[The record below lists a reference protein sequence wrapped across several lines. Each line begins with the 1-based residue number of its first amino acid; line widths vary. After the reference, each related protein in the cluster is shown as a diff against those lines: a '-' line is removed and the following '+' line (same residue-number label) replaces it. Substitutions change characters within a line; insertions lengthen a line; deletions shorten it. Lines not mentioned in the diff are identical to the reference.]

1 MKVVVFT
8 SSNLR
13 HKAFAKRV
21 FNSKSLVVEK
31 IFLEK
36 EQSINNVLISN
47 EKSVFLK
54 EHLFLRQ
61 IAEKDF
67 FDWYVNYDNQCE
79 SIVSEVDRNWFS
91 TIECLEI
98 MQQINPDLIM
108 VYGTTIIKG
117 ELIRLFKRKI
127 INLHLGLSPY
137 YRGSGT
143 NFFPFANNQPEYAGA
158 TFLYLDNG
166 IDTGEIIHQ
175 FRPIIYKNDSF
186 HQLSN
191 RFLKDAFNSFVY
203 LIENFS
209 SVKKHSE
216 KEYDVL
222 KNYNKTRKYYKYID
236 FNEQSLKDLYLNF
249 EFGLI
254 NEYIK
259 SRKIRDKEVPILKQG
274 FL

>member
-1 MKVVVFT
+1 VKVVVFT